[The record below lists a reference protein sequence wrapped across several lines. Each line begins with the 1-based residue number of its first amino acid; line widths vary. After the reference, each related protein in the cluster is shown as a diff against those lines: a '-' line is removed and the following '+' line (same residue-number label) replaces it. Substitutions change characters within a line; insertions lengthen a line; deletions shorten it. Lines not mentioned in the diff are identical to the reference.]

1 MRTTR
6 NAVKKAAKAK
16 LSGFAVSDNTPKN
29 KKVVFEDNDEAVD
42 DDFDVNGGL
51 GKLDVDI
58 NGDNAEDDDAV
69 EEVKGS
75 AARES
80 TQKLREAERLVA
92 KESTSK
98 KKRTKKTETT
108 KNFSNTPTSTND
120 VGGSTSESE
129 GTEDMLTDDF
139 FNMVDS
145 ERAKK
150 LQLSKQEKKKE
161 SLDEKK
167 RLGRHT
173 TFVVED
179 DHRIIDVPKEIGQ
192 NIEVV
197 AIGSGCAD
205 DELNDEEEKRN
216 LLSARLGSASRA
228 ATVYA
233 RDNLSW
239 GGSRERSCESR
250 KRKSKDEESW
260 KRSRKMVFV
269 AGSGRAAVLFARRK

>member
-1 MRTTR
+1 MQTAR

-29 KKVVFEDNDEAVD
+29 KKVVFKDHDEAVD
-42 DDFDVNGGL
+42 DDFDVNGDL

-58 NGDNAEDDDAV
+58 NDESAEDDDAV
-69 EEVKGS
+69 EGVKGS

-80 TQKLREAERLVA
+80 TQRLREAERLFA

-98 KKRTKKTETT
+98 KKRTKKTKIT

-120 VGGSTSESE
+120 AGSSASESE
-129 GTEDMLTDDF
+129 GNEDMLTDDF

-145 ERAKK
+145 ERTTK

-161 SLDEKK
+161 SLEEKK
-167 RLGRHT
+167 QLGRHT

-179 DHRIIDVPKEIGQ
+179 DHRIIDVPKKLGQ

-197 AIGSGCAD
+197 ATM
-205 DELNDEEEKRN
+205 KR
-216 LLSARLGSASRA
+216 
-228 ATVYA
+228 
-233 RDNLSW
+233 
-239 GGSRERSCESR
+239 RS
-250 KRKSKDEESW
+250 
-260 KRSRKMVFV
+260 
-269 AGSGRAAVLFARRK
+269 